1 MNKIIN
7 KAIAQE
13 IFRTVASY
21 GSFYLY
27 EKKSN
32 NLIYSK
38 EVDSMEA
45 IKEMLNYNIS
55 VCSIIEEKNGDPDT
69 AKPLINAI
77 FNETLNTEIKKLF
90 LDKLTKEEYETLSL
104 KEINN
109 LYENYENKEEILD
122 KFFSLGFD
130 FRQGSFDEESK
141 GLSCDFVF
149 FEYCLKYKKDFDFSF
164 KYDDDLTL
172 DEILEE
178 ELEYKRG
185 MSQPTNRL
193 EGFIAFYKKAK
204 ETQTLEKNLQSILLN
219 KKDEGSL
226 IKSKI

>member
-38 EVDSMEA
+38 EVDSIDA
-45 IKEMLNYNIS
+45 IKEMLDYGVS
-55 VCSIIEEKNGDPDT
+55 VCSIIEERTGDPDT

-77 FNETLNTEIKKLF
+77 FNETLNKDVKKLF
-90 LDKLTKEEYETLSL
+90 LDRLNKEEYSTLSL

-122 KFFSLGFD
+122 KFFSLGFN
-130 FRQGSFDEESK
+130 FKQGSFDEEGK
-141 GLSCDFVF
+141 GLACDFVF

-164 KYDDDLTL
+164 KYDVNLTL

-178 ELEYKRG
+178 ELQYKKEN
-185 MSQPTNRL
+185 SQPTKNL
-193 EGFIAFYKKAK
+193 EGFISFYKKAK
-204 ETQTLEKNLQSILLN
+204 ESQMLEKNLQSSLQSKKSEGLMIKN
-219 KKDEGSL
+219 K
-226 IKSKI
+226 I